1 MVVPFEEE
9 VQNKIEKKID
19 NLEKIIQDET
29 IEDQDKFGMY
39 NSQFKNNINQETSK
53 KNNKGED
60 LNEDKDKLE
69 KIEKERMNELNSLK
83 KWKMNEIKKF
93 PQSKYYK

>member
-1 MVVPFEEE
+1 MVVPFEE

-19 NLEKIIQDET
+19 NFEKIIQDER

-39 NSQFKNNINQETSK
+39 NSQFKKNINQETSQ
-53 KNNKGED
+53 NNKGEN
-60 LNEDKDKLE
+60 LNEIKDKLE
-69 KIEKERMNELNSLK
+69 KIEKERSNELNLLK

-93 PQSKYYK
+93 S